1 MEGEEEPLLPPTYND
16 VIRQRILKT
25 NEGDLPSQFTRRD
38 KVLSHIKHSYSFKSL
53 FAVKP
58 IDAFL
63 LDRESRPAG
72 HSLAEKLGLSDLLGY
87 GVGCTVGAGIYS
99 LIGVGA
105 GIAGISWLC
114 VYMLYISRYGET
126 SK

>member
-1 MEGEEEPLLPPTYND
+1 MAEQQPLLSCAKKKRPATLPEMEGELVKRT
-16 VIRQRILKT
+16 
-25 NEGDLPSQFTRRD
+25 SQLD
-38 KVLSHIKHSYSFKSL
+38 GSLILSHIKHSYSFKSL

-99 LIGVGA
+99 LIGVGS
-105 GIAGISWLC
+105 GIAGIY
-114 VYMLYISRYGET
+114 VFP
-126 SK
+126 

>member
-105 GIAGISWLC
+105 GIAGIS
-114 VYMLYISRYGET
+114 
-126 SK
+126 